1 MALLNVSRIDD
12 SHYRY
17 KMPGVFTKIEGS
29 GNGTKTVIPNLDDVA
44 RSLDRDSVEMCKFFG
59 IELGAQA
66 RYGVR
71 DGRAVI
77 NGIHDT
83 GAIQELVYK
92 YIDMFVLCPE
102 CGNPETSYAI
112 KNSIR
117 KKCNACGRSKRIDM
131 THKLCSHIKKKN
143 DCELKKKRK
152 EKKSDCCT

>member
-17 KMPGVFTKIEGS
+17 KMPCVLTKIEGS
-29 GNGTKTVIPNLDDVA
+29 GNGTKTVIPNLDDIA

-71 DGRAVI
+71 DGRTVI
-77 NGIHDT
+77 NGIRSA

-92 YIDMFVLCPE
+92 YIDIFVLCPE
-102 CGNPETSYAI
+102 CGNPETSYTI

-117 KKCNACGRSKRIDM
+117 KKCAACGRSKRVDM
-131 THKLCSHIKKKN
+131 THKLCSHIKKKY
-143 DCELKKKRK
+143 DSDLKFLSILNTKK
-152 EKKSDCCT
+152 E

>member
-17 KMPGVFTKIEGS
+17 KMPGVLTKIEGS
-29 GNGTKTVIPNLDDVA
+29 GNGTKTVIPNLNEIA

-66 RYGVR
+66 RYVER
-71 DGRAVI
+71 DSRAVI
-77 NGIHDT
+77 NGMHDT
-83 GAIQELVYK
+83 STVQEIVYK

-102 CGNPETSYAI
+102 CGNPETSYVI

-117 KKCNACGRSKRIDM
+117 KTCAACGRSKRVEM
-131 THKLCSHIKKKN
+131 THKLCSYIKKN
-143 DCELKKKRK
+143 NYCEFEKKKK
-152 EKKSDCCT
+152 EKK